1 MSAPQQRSFSCPACQ
16 VLIYIPAD
24 LPPTS
29 APCPRCGT
37 IVTSPALPAAT
48 AAEELGTIPT
58 LRPVTIPEPRPAT
71 IPAPVPRTAP
81 SKKPAEVTLTPG
93 ASSATPWFVSA
104 ALLLMVIAGVWWFY
118 EKFVTQD
125 SSSAPIT
132 TQPAP
137 TKKPAATSTEFTW
150 EGQARHVLRS
160 FLQAQTPDEK
170 ARWVIGGKATVDRLQ
185 AIWGERLCAEEPV
198 DPDDFA
204 AILTGEEK
212 SDPPIYLLLYDRPVQ
227 MDIKKYLRPLVS
239 MEVMQGAVP
248 LDPLTKTLTEP
259 ENFEMPPLKIEAF
272 FKQTADGLR
281 LDYDLY
287 LQTRHRTLHT
297 FAESAPVGAK
307 AVFRAIIIEDV
318 PLLPDKKNQRRVYR
332 ITDPIHISDSY
343 RVTTALDSPTSQ
355 LLSQIHWYGM
365 SGVKS
370 QFAAATVR
378 VSKHAVGE
386 IHLDEL
392 ICWDFDGLAGA
403 PGLPWRGAVSAPN
416 DTETVYPVEPT
427 PSLTDP

>member
-16 VLIYIPAD
+16 VQIFIPAD

-37 IVTSPALPAAT
+37 TITSPAAEPQPVAMEALPA
-48 AAEELGTIPT
+48 
-58 LRPVTIPEPRPAT
+58 RIPEPRSAP

-81 SKKPAEVTLTPG
+81 AKKPTEVTRA
-93 ASSATPWFVSA
+93 ASSSSPTPWFVSV
-104 ALLLMVIAGVWWFY
+104 ALLLLVIAGCWWFY
-118 EKFVTQD
+118 GKFIQPDGVT
-125 SSSAPIT
+125 APVT
-132 TQPAP
+132 SQPAP
-137 TKKPAATSTEFTW
+137 QKNTTTPTDFTW
-150 EGQARHVLRS
+150 EGEARHVLRS
-160 FLQAQTPDEK
+160 FFLAQSPEEK

-185 AIWGERLCAEEPV
+185 AIWGERLFAEDAV
-198 DPDDFA
+198 DPNDFA

-227 MDIKKYLRPLVS
+227 MDITKYLRPLVS
-239 MEVMQGAVP
+239 MEVMQGAEP

-259 ENFEMPPLKIEAF
+259 ENFEMPPLKIEAY

-287 LQTRHRTLHT
+287 LQTRHRTLYT
-297 FAESAPVGAK
+297 FAESAPVGTS
-307 AVFRAIIIEDV
+307 AVFRVIIIEDV
-318 PLLPDKKNQRRVYR
+318 PLFPEKKNQRRVYR
-332 ITDPIHISDSY
+332 ITDPIHIDDSY

-355 LLSQIHWYGM
+355 QLSEIHWYGM

-378 VSKHAVGE
+378 ISKQSGGE
-386 IHLDEL
+386 IHLENL

-403 PGLPWRGAVSAPN
+403 PGLPWRGSVSAPE
-416 DTETVYPVEPT
+416 DTEKPQSSEPP

>member
-1 MSAPQQRSFSCPACQ
+1 
-16 VLIYIPAD
+16 
-24 LPPTS
+24 
-29 APCPRCGT
+29 
-37 IVTSPALPAAT
+37 
-48 AAEELGTIPT
+48 
-58 LRPVTIPEPRPAT
+58 
-71 IPAPVPRTAP
+71 
-81 SKKPAEVTLTPG
+81 
-93 ASSATPWFVSA
+93 
-104 ALLLMVIAGVWWFY
+104 LLLVVIAGSWWFY
-118 EKFVTQD
+118 EKFVTPE
-125 SSSAPIT
+125 SSLAPIT
-132 TQPAP
+132 RQPVSPKP
-137 TKKPAATSTEFTW
+137 TATSTEFTW

-160 FLQAQTPDEK
+160 FLRAQTVEEK
-170 ARWVIGGKATVDRLQ
+170 ARWVIGEKATVDRLH
-185 AIWGERLCAEEPV
+185 ALWGERLLAPEPFN
-198 DPDDFA
+198 PDDFA
-204 AILTGEEK
+204 AILTGEEQ
-212 SDPPIYLLLYDRPVQ
+212 SDTPIYLLLYDRPVQ

-239 MEVMQGAVP
+239 MEVMQGVTP

-307 AVFRAIIIEDV
+307 AVFRVIIIEDV

-343 RVTTALDSPTSQ
+343 RVTTALDSPASQ
-355 LLSQIHWYGM
+355 QLSEIHWYDL

-378 VSKHAVGE
+378 VSKHAEGE

-403 PGLPWRGAVSAPN
+403 PGLPWRGAVSAP
-416 DTETVYPVEPT
+416 DDIETAPSKEKEPT

>member
-1 MSAPQQRSFSCPACQ
+1 LA
-16 VLIYIPAD
+16 
-24 LPPTS
+24 
-29 APCPRCGT
+29 
-37 IVTSPALPAAT
+37 
-48 AAEELGTIPT
+48 
-58 LRPVTIPEPRPAT
+58 PEP
-71 IPAPVPRTAP
+71 
-81 SKKPAEVTLTPG
+81 
-93 ASSATPWFVSA
+93 F
-104 ALLLMVIAGVWWFY
+104 
-118 EKFVTQD
+118 
-125 SSSAPIT
+125 
-132 TQPAP
+132 
-137 TKKPAATSTEFTW
+137 
-150 EGQARHVLRS
+150 
-160 FLQAQTPDEK
+160 
-170 ARWVIGGKATVDRLQ
+170 
-185 AIWGERLCAEEPV
+185 

-204 AILTGEEK
+204 AILTGEEQ
-212 SDPPIYLLLYDRPVQ
+212 SDTPIYLLLYDRPVQ

-239 MEVMQGAVP
+239 MEVMQGVTP

-287 LQTRHRTLHT
+287 LQTRHRTLYT

-307 AVFRAIIIEDV
+307 AVFRVIIIEDV

-343 RVTTALDSPTSQ
+343 RVTTALDSPASQ
-355 LLSQIHWYGM
+355 QLSEIHWYDL

-378 VSKHAVGE
+378 VSKHAEGE

-403 PGLPWRGAVSAPN
+403 PGLPWRGAVSAPD
-416 DTETVYPVEPT
+416 DTGTAPSKEKEPT